1 MFPLTTFIISFL
13 VVAGMLVY
21 RVDELRLNDDPEI
34 IRKQFPEL
42 RILNS
47 IRNGIDTVIYVVG
60 IRIYRL
66 IRKIRKRLKK

>member
-13 VVAGMLVY
+13 VVVGMIIY
-21 RVDELRLNDDPEI
+21 RVDEMRLNDDPEM
-34 IRKQFPEL
+34 IRKQFPEFK
-42 RILNS
+42 ILHF
-47 IRNGIDTVIYVVG
+47 IRNGVDTVIYVVG